1 MQESEVKTAGVPGQ
15 PARENRE
22 KWVHVKLTD
31 AERRAWKSMAADSK
45 LTVADLIR
53 RRMSTKIEG
62 REPQQ
67 KRPTRRADPRMIQSV
82 GRVGSNLNQIAR
94 WANTYCEAVD
104 AVQILAALV
113 AIDEAISRF
122 AASPSSYRLV
132 SPVSVSV
139 LDPLQERGDA

>member
-1 MQESEVKTAGVPGQ
+1 MQESEVRTAGAPEQPG
-15 PARENRE
+15 RENRE

-53 RRMSTKIEG
+53 QRMATKIEG
-62 REPQQ
+62 REPQK

-94 WANTYCEAVD
+94 WANTYGGAAD
-104 AVQILAALV
+104 AAQILAALV
-113 AIDEAISRF
+113 AIDEQISRL
-122 AASPSSYRLV
+122 AVNPSSYRPDVPAV
-132 SPVSVSV
+132 SPASDV
-139 LDPLQERGDA
+139 E